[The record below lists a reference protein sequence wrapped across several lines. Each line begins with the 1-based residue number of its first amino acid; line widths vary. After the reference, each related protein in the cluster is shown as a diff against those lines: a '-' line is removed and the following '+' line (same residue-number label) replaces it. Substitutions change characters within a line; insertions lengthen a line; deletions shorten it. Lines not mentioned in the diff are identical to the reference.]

1 MNKKLLSILSI
12 LFLFSLLV
20 ISCSTKDTTGT
31 AASVVLMSIKIIILH
46 NIVQQ

>member
-20 ISCSTKDTTGT
+20 ISDTTGT